1 MVIVEKIKNFPFWKR
16 LGFFFS
22 CLKPFPP
29 WSFQQAVGVSLAGHI
44 LFFGFLI
51 LTQQKHFSLF
61 SPERGRLPV
70 WLSQVTSPSSSSAS
84 LLPSLPPAW
93 QGSLF
98 ESIEKFKLSDKEKAV
113 LLEKL
118 LRSWIGSFQDKFP
131 QGTMSLSPQELLKFW
146 EQQPFFNFDSGDVV
160 IPSLPPVPPEE
171 LRLFFL
177 PKEKKEQ
184 LQEFKFRGK
193 VERDDVVIFR
203 HKVLI
208 RTPEG
213 KVAIPEE
220 YFFRQCPYEQLLAC
234 GAGLFYI
241 TEGFPLLDDSAER
254 EVERNDSLFPEVV
267 LGGDRFLG
275 VENFKV
281 VLIRPPGPEEPPS
294 LQLEPEDVSAR
305 PPLKIYQP
313 DPQQVRRL
321 LDSLMTFSEGLQFKF
336 FKEKYLDKYHPDQGD
351 LPRLTREFI
360 KLNLS
365 NVIIAY
371 NPIAGA
377 FGFIEQ
383 LFYSKHLDYAF
394 LDYWRRHPYTRTGW
408 EGLFYIASHLNFEKR
423 GLAYLSNAYDKAK
436 KALTR
441 WGVETDVHQKKAK
454 AYIIKEVFEELMS
467 ILKQKGYKSLNNVL
481 AWYTQKEAEIYKFM
495 ASHGGEIRD
504 RALFALGLLYWEEGE
519 EDKALSVW
527 QGINSDYAD
536 ETFQDIREI
545 MSYSLPLAKKIKMIR
560 GVLNWEQNRSSEQQL
575 DRLIKF
581 HRWKVR
587 TRTLPVV

>member
-1 MVIVEKIKNFPFWKR
+1 MKKLKIFQKGSKFAFI
-16 LGFFFS
+16 FS
-22 CLKPFPP
+22 YFQLFPP
-29 WSFQQAVGVSLAGHI
+29 RSFKQALSLSLAGHL
-44 LFFGFLI
+44 LFFGAIIFTQSKDVHLI
-51 LTQQKHFSLF
+51 STK
-61 SPERGRLPV
+61 RGWLPA
-70 WLSQVTSPSSSSAS
+70 WLSRVTSPSSPSAS
-84 LLPSLPPAW
+84 LLPTLPPAW

-98 ESIEKFKLSDKEKAV
+98 DSIDKFNLPEEEKAA

-118 LRSWIGSFQDKFP
+118 LRSWIGSYQDKFP
-131 QGTMSLSPQELLKFW
+131 PGEMPFSPQELLKFW

-160 IPSLPPVPPEE
+160 IPSLPPVPPDE
-171 LRLFFL
+171 LKLFFL

-184 LQEFKFRGK
+184 LQEFKFRGQ
-193 VERDDVVIFR
+193 VDRDDVVIFR

-208 RTPEG
+208 KTPEG

-241 TEGFPLLDDSAER
+241 TEGFPLLDDSAKRKAEK
-254 EVERNDSLFPEVV
+254 EASLSPEAV
-267 LGGDRFLG
+267 LSGDRFLG
-275 VENFKV
+275 VEDFKV
-281 VLIRPPGPEEPPS
+281 ILVHPPS
-294 LQLEPEDVSAR
+294 SEKPPPLQLEPEDVSNR

-313 DPQQVRRL
+313 DPQQVQRL

-394 LDYWRRHPYTRTGW
+394 LEYWRRHPYTRTGW
-408 EGLFYIASHLNFEKR
+408 EALFYIASHLNFEKR
-423 GLAYLSNAYDKAK
+423 GLAYLYHAYDEAK
-436 KALTR
+436 IALRR

-454 AYIIKEVFEELMS
+454 AYVIKEVFEELLS
-467 ILKQKGYKSLNNVL
+467 ILKQKGYKSLDDVL
-481 AWYTQKEAEIYKFM
+481 TWYAQKEAEIYKFM
-495 ASHGGEIRD
+495 ASHGGEIKN
-504 RALFALGLLYWEEGE
+504 RALFALGLLHWEEGE
-519 EDKALSVW
+519 EEKALSVW
-527 QGINSDYAD
+527 QDIDSAYAD

-545 MSYSLPLAKKIKMIR
+545 MSYSLPLTKRIKMIR

-581 HRWKVR
+581 HRWQVR
-587 TRTLPVV
+587 TKTLPVV

>member
-1 MVIVEKIKNFPFWKR
+1 LKKLKIFQKGSKFAFI
-16 LGFFFS
+16 FS
-22 CLKPFPP
+22 YFQLFPP
-29 WSFQQAVGVSLAGHI
+29 RSFKQALSLSLAGHL
-44 LFFGFLI
+44 LFFGAIIFTQSEDVHLI
-51 LTQQKHFSLF
+51 STK
-61 SPERGRLPV
+61 RGWLPA
-70 WLSQVTSPSSSSAS
+70 WLSRVTSLSSPSAS
-84 LLPSLPPAW
+84 LLPTLPPAW

-98 ESIEKFKLSDKEKAV
+98 DSIDKFNLPEEEKAA

-118 LRSWIGSFQDKFP
+118 LRSWIGSYQDKFP
-131 QGTMSLSPQELLKFW
+131 PGEMPLSPQELLKFW

-160 IPSLPPVPPEE
+160 IPSLPPVPPDE
-171 LRLFFL
+171 LKLFFL

-184 LQEFKFRGK
+184 LQEFKFRGQ
-193 VERDDVVIFR
+193 VDRDDVVIFR

-208 RTPEG
+208 KTPEG

-241 TEGFPLLDDSAER
+241 TEGFPVLDDSAKRKAEKD
-254 EVERNDSLFPEVV
+254 DSLSPEAV
-267 LGGDRFLG
+267 LSGNRFLG
-275 VENFKV
+275 VEDFKV
-281 VLIRPPGPEEPPS
+281 ILVHPPS
-294 LQLEPEDVSAR
+294 SEKPPPLQLEPEDVSDR

-313 DPQQVRRL
+313 EPQQVQRL

-394 LDYWRRHPYTRTGW
+394 LEYWRRHPYTRTGW
-408 EGLFYIASHLNFEKR
+408 EALFYIASHLNFEKR
-423 GLAYLSNAYDKAK
+423 GLAYLYHAYDEAK
-436 KALTR
+436 IALRR

-454 AYIIKEVFEELMS
+454 AYVIKEVFEELLS
-467 ILKQKGYKSLNNVL
+467 ILKQKGYKSLDDVL
-481 AWYTQKEAEIYKFM
+481 TWYAQKEAEIYKFM
-495 ASHGGEIRD
+495 ASHGGEIKN
-504 RALFALGLLYWEEGE
+504 RALFALGLLHWEEGE
-519 EDKALSVW
+519 EEKALSVW
-527 QGINSDYAD
+527 QDIDSAYAD

-545 MSYSLPLAKKIKMIR
+545 MSYSLPLAKRIKMIR

-581 HRWKVR
+581 HRWQVR
-587 TRTLPVV
+587 TKTLPVV